1 LLFDPNQGETFFIVG
16 RPGPEDL
23 VMPPLPVI
31 AAAAGRRLAR
41 HLDRLHDTLEG
52 LGERLRE
59 VVSEAV
65 GRAVAEAV
73 REAVETLL
81 DNPPESPTR
90 PSYYSPPGRQPTSL
104 WGSSASSSW
113 TYDREEYGYAGGT
126 PRQPYDD
133 ELLPAEEEDSYQA
146 DPGDQP
152 PRSRPRR
159 WGMALAA
166 GLKAAAWWLGR
177 RPGKNSVLAAA
188 TVGVATGIAALFGS
202 PLAATLVGMAGAAL
216 ALLSVA
222 DTVHSGA
229 AVLARERR

>member
-1 LLFDPNQGETFFIVG
+1 MRSF
-16 RPGPEDL
+16 
-23 VMPPLPVI
+23 PLI

-65 GRAVAEAV
+65 GRAVADAV

-81 DNPPESPTR
+81 DNPPESPAR
-90 PSYYSPPGRQPTSL
+90 PSYHPPVPSRQPSSL

-113 TYDREEYGYAGGT
+113 PYEREEYGYAADT

-133 ELLPAEEEDSYQA
+133 ELLSAEEEDSYQA

-166 GLKAAAWWLGR
+166 GCR
-177 RPGKNSVLAAA
+177 C
-188 TVGVATGIAALFGS
+188 
-202 PLAATLVGMAGAAL
+202 
-216 ALLSVA
+216 
-222 DTVHSGA
+222 
-229 AVLARERR
+229 

>member
-1 LLFDPNQGETFFIVG
+1 
-16 RPGPEDL
+16 
-23 VMPPLPVI
+23 MPVVTSWMAP
-31 AAAAGRRLAR
+31 AGRRLRR

-52 LGERLRE
+52 LSERLRE

-65 GRAVAEAV
+65 GRAVADAV
-73 REAVETLL
+73 REAVEALL
-81 DNPPESPTR
+81 NTSPDSPAR
-90 PSYYSPPGRQPTSL
+90 PSYQPPVPSRQPSNL

-113 TYDREEYGYAGGT
+113 PDEREEYGDAGST

-133 ELLPAEEEDSYQA
+133 ELLSGEEADSYPA
-146 DPGDQP
+146 DPGEQP

-188 TVGVATGIAALFGS
+188 AVGVATGIAALVGS
-202 PLAATLVGMAGAAL
+202 PLAATVVGMAGSGL

-222 DTVHSGA
+222 STVRSRA
-229 AVLARERR
+229 TVLAPERR

>member
-1 LLFDPNQGETFFIVG
+1 MT
-16 RPGPEDL
+16 
-23 VMPPLPVI
+23 PLPVI
-31 AAAAGRRLAR
+31 AAAAARRLGR
-41 HLDRLHDTLEG
+41 HLDRLHETLEG
-52 LGERLRE
+52 LGKRLRE
-59 VVSEAV
+59 VVGEAV
-65 GRAVAEAV
+65 GRAVADAV

-81 DNPPESPTR
+81 DTPPESPAR
-90 PSYYSPPGRQPTSL
+90 PSYHSPPSRQPTGL

-113 TYDREEYGYAGGT
+113 PYEREEYGHAADT

-133 ELLPAEEEDSYQA
+133 ELLSGVEEDSYQM
-146 DPGDQP
+146 DSGEQL

-177 RPGKNSVLAAA
+177 RPGKSSVLAAA

-202 PLAATLVGMAGAAL
+202 PLAATLVGMAGSGL

-222 DTVHSGA
+222 KTVRSGA
-229 AVLARERR
+229 TVLAPERR

>member
-1 LLFDPNQGETFFIVG
+1 MNSF
-16 RPGPEDL
+16 
-23 VMPPLPVI
+23 PLS

-65 GRAVAEAV
+65 GRAVADAV

-81 DNPPESPTR
+81 DNPPESATR
-90 PSYYSPPGRQPTSL
+90 PSYHSPPPGRQPSSL
-104 WGSSASSSW
+104 WSSSASSSW
-113 TYDREEYGYAGGT
+113 PYEREEYGHAADT

-133 ELLPAEEEDSYQA
+133 ELLSAEEEDSHPA
-146 DPGDQP
+146 DTDEQP
-152 PRSRPRR
+152 PSTRPRR
-159 WGMALAA
+159 WDVALAA

-202 PLAATLVGMAGAAL
+202 PLAAALVGMAGSAL

-222 DTVHSGA
+222 KTVRSGA
-229 AVLARERR
+229 TVLAPERR

>member
-1 LLFDPNQGETFFIVG
+1 MRSF
-16 RPGPEDL
+16 
-23 VMPPLPVI
+23 PLI
-31 AAAAGRRLAR
+31 AAAAGRRLGR

-65 GRAVAEAV
+65 GRAVADAV

-81 DNPPESPTR
+81 DTPPESPAR
-90 PSYYSPPGRQPTSL
+90 PSYHSPPSRQPTGL

-113 TYDREEYGYAGGT
+113 PSEREEYGHAADT

-133 ELLPAEEEDSYQA
+133 ELLSAEEEDSYQA
-146 DPGDQP
+146 DTDEQP
-152 PRSRPRR
+152 PSTRPRR
-159 WGMALAA
+159 WGVALAA

-177 RPGKNSVLAAA
+177 QPGKNSVLAAA
-188 TVGVATGIAALFGS
+188 TVGVATGVAALFGS
-202 PLAATLVGMAGAAL
+202 PLAATLVGMAGSAL

-222 DTVHSGA
+222 NTVRSGA
-229 AVLARERR
+229 TVLAPESR

>member
-1 LLFDPNQGETFFIVG
+1 MRSFPF
-16 RPGPEDL
+16 
-23 VMPPLPVI
+23 I

-41 HLDRLHDTLEG
+41 HLDRLHETLEG
-52 LGERLRE
+52 LSERLRE

-65 GRAVAEAV
+65 ARAVADAV

-81 DNPPESPTR
+81 NTSPESTTR
-90 PSYYSPPGRQPTSL
+90 PSYHPPVPSRQPSSL
-104 WGSSASSSW
+104 WGSSTPSSW
-113 TYDREEYGYAGGT
+113 PDEREEYGYAGSM

-133 ELLPAEEEDSYQA
+133 ELLSGEDEDSYPA
-146 DPGDQP
+146 DPGEQP
-152 PRSRPRR
+152 PSTRPRR

-177 RPGKNSVLAAA
+177 RSGKSSVLAAA
-188 TVGVATGIAALFGS
+188 TVGVATGIAALLGS
-202 PLAATLVGMAGAAL
+202 PLAATVVGMAGAAL

>member
-1 LLFDPNQGETFFIVG
+1 MRSF
-16 RPGPEDL
+16 
-23 VMPPLPVI
+23 PLI

-65 GRAVAEAV
+65 GRAVADAV

-81 DNPPESPTR
+81 DTPPESATR
-90 PSYYSPPGRQPTSL
+90 PSYHSPPPGRQSTGL
-104 WGSSASSSW
+104 WGGSASSTWPSE
-113 TYDREEYGYAGGT
+113 REEYGDAGGT

-133 ELLPAEEEDSYQA
+133 ELLSGEEEDRYPA
-146 DPGDQP
+146 DPVEQP

-159 WGMALAA
+159 WGVALAA

-188 TVGVATGIAALFGS
+188 AVGVATGVAALFGS
-202 PLAATLVGMAGAAL
+202 PLAATVVGMAGSGL

-222 DTVHSGA
+222 STVRSGA
-229 AVLARERR
+229 TV